1 MIAAWTLSAAAVVSG
16 VVYIWTTYAGT
27 QTQRYLFKPLTTG
40 LILLVAL
47 TLPDPVSAIYRMLV
61 AVGIIFSLA
70 GDVFLMLPGNTFVWG
85 LVSFLVAHLFYIGAY
100 VSRGGFRFHWFVLL
114 PFVIYGGVLV
124 YLLWPHIGE
133 FRIPVIVYAVVLVA
147 MGWQAAELWWSVR
160 DTAALLAMIGAILFL
175 ASDSILALDKFR
187 SPLPQRDLLIM
198 STYYAAQL
206 LIAWSV
212 HRFVRI

>member
-1 MIAAWTLSAAAVVSG
+1 MIAAWTLSAAAVISG

-40 LILLVAL
+40 LILLVVL
-47 TLPDPVSAIYRMLV
+47 TLPDPVSALYRGLV
-61 AVGIIFSLA
+61 AAGIIFSLA

-114 PFVIYGGVLV
+114 PFVLYGAVLL

-133 FRIPVIVYAVVLVA
+133 FRIPVIFYAVVLVA
-147 MGWQAAELWWSVR
+147 MG
-160 DTAALLAMIGAILFL
+160 
-175 ASDSILALDKFR
+175 
-187 SPLPQRDLLIM
+187 
-198 STYYAAQL
+198 
-206 LIAWSV
+206 
-212 HRFVRI
+212 